1 VLILEQSVLI
11 VKPVRSTYA
20 LAALW
25 IALSLP
31 VSADTSNYDQGV
43 TFFKA
48 QRYKQAE
55 IYFAAQVKAN
65 PSDLNAYYYLGLCC
79 QREKDY
85 PRARTIFTYLSTQSP
100 DSEAGR
106 LAQMAL
112 SEIDK
117 VSPQTTSVTASTPT
131 TTNTN
136 AVLAGSRN
144 TSSGSQSNSTQA
156 HSGGSAR
163 GGRYVAT
170 AEDLAALPAQEDIYF
185 TGTGTQ
191 IWVSAEINRH
201 PVSLLFDTGAGDVVI
216 GKNQLS
222 EMGLKLDM
230 SEKPDARTS
239 GSSNS
244 SVVDVWRIPVEV
256 KVGRIVRKLPIS
268 VLDNNQAAPLLGQS
282 FFKDFQYKIDYP
294 AHRISF
300 VRKGTQNDVT
310 ASTGV
315 PFTWDPEE
323 PSKMLVVI
331 NINGRNCPCWFDTG
345 NSADGIS
352 FGKNTFQ
359 KLGFSIPIDAVK
371 AQTFGVTG
379 AGQCS
384 QFRVP
389 YVRLGPIDKT
399 NVLISVHDDDG
410 LGKPLLGQSIYN
422 AYEYNVDNERKLI
435 FFKRRGHGT
444 D

>member
-1 VLILEQSVLI
+1 MILK
-11 VKPVRSTYA
+11 KPAWSSYA
-20 LAALW
+20 LASLCMALPW
-25 IALSLP
+25 
-31 VSADTSNYDQGV
+31 SATAANNNFDQGV
-43 TFFKA
+43 AFFKA
-48 QRYKQAE
+48 QRYKLAE
-55 IYFAAQVKAN
+55 NYFATQVKSN
-65 PSDLNAYYYLGLCC
+65 PSDLNSYYYLGLCC
-79 QREKDY
+79 QKEKDY
-85 PRARTIFTYLSTQSP
+85 VRARTIFSYLSSQSP
-100 DSEAGR
+100 DSEPGR
-106 LAQMAL
+106 RAITAL
-112 SEIDK
+112 NEIN
-117 VSPQTTSVTASTPT
+117 VASPQTASATGSATSVAST
-131 TTNTN
+131 NN
-136 AVLAGSRN
+136 VVSGSRN
-144 TSSGSQSNSTQA
+144 TGSGGQSNSIKSYA
-156 HSGGSAR
+156 GGGRR
-163 GGRYVAT
+163 GGYVPSAD
-170 AEDLAALPAQEDIYF
+170 DLAALPAQEDIYF
-185 TGTGTQ
+185 TGSGTQ
-191 IWVSAEINRH
+191 IWVAAEINRH
-201 PVSLLFDTGAGDVVI
+201 PVTLMFDTGAGDVVI
-216 GKNQLS
+216 GKNQLN
-222 EMGLKLDM
+222 EMGLHLDM
-230 SEKPDARTS
+230 SATPDEHTS

-244 SVVDVWRIPVEV
+244 SVVDVWRVPVEV

-268 VLDNNQAAPLLGQS
+268 ILDNNQASPLLGQS

-300 VRKGTQNDVT
+300 VRKGLQNDVT

-371 AQTFGVTG
+371 TQTIGVTG

-389 YVRLGPIDKT
+389 YVRFGPIDKT

-410 LGKPLLGQSIYN
+410 LGKPLLGQSMYN

>member
-1 VLILEQSVLI
+1 MILN
-11 VKPVRSTYA
+11 KPVWSSYA
-20 LAALW
+20 IASLCM
-25 IALSLP
+25 ALSLP
-31 VSADTSNYDQGV
+31 APAANSNFDQGV

-48 QRYKQAE
+48 QRYRQAE
-55 IYFAAQVKAN
+55 TYFATQVKNN
-65 PSDLNAYYYLGLCC
+65 PSDLNSYYYLGLCC

-85 PRARTIFTYLSTQSP
+85 ARARTIFTYLSSQSP

-106 LAQMAL
+106 RALISLNEINLA
-112 SEIDK
+112 
-117 VSPQTTSVTASTPT
+117 SPLPASTIASAASPSST
-131 TTNTN
+131 NSVVSSSRTTNSSSQSASMPTQ
-136 AVLAGSRN
+136 S
-144 TSSGSQSNSTQA
+144 SSG
-156 HSGGSAR
+156 R
-163 GGRYVAT
+163 RGRYVPSAD
-170 AEDLAALPAQEDIYF
+170 ELAALPAQEDIYF
-185 TGTGTQ
+185 TGSGTQ
-191 IWVSAEINRH
+191 ILVAAEINRH
-201 PVSLLFDTGAGDVVI
+201 PVTLVFDTGAGDVVV
-216 GKNQLS
+216 GKNQLA

-230 SEKPDARTS
+230 SERPDARTA
-239 GSSNS
+239 GSSNN
-244 SVVDVWRIPVEV
+244 SVVDVWRVPCEV
-256 KVGRIVRKLPIS
+256 KVGRIVRRLPIS
-268 VLDNNQAAPLLGQS
+268 VLDNNQANPLLGQS

-300 VRKGTQNDVT
+300 VRKGVQNDVT

-315 PFTWDPEE
+315 PFSWDPEA
-323 PSKMLVVI
+323 PDKMLVVI

-352 FGKNTFQ
+352 FGRNTFQ

-371 AQTFGVTG
+371 AQTYGVTG

-389 YVRLGPIDKT
+389 YVRFGPIDKT

-410 LGKPLLGQSIYN
+410 LGKPLLGQSVYN
-422 AYEYNVDNERKLI
+422 AYEYSVDNERKLI